1 MLSGQMMTAQGSN
14 RDYVSIASAVK
25 VNWFVKTRL
34 THFIQETP
42 PPAFHN
48 NLINGTLRVQT
59 LHMSAQTN
67 VAEVTHRKAV
77 QPIPS
82 RMMIKFV
89 LQC

>member
-14 RDYVSIASAVK
+14 QDYVSIASAVK
-25 VNWFVKTRL
+25 VNWFIKTRL

-42 PPAFHN
+42 QPAFHN
-48 NLINGTLRVQT
+48 NLINGTLCIQT

-67 VAEVTHRKAV
+67 ITEVTHHKAV

-82 RMMIKFV
+82 HMIIKFV
-89 LQC
+89 LKC